1 MSIRVSVTIV
11 TIMITIIF
19 DTAIA
24 SRFHPAA
31 HHPANFITIIIGD
44 RRISKLYL
52 ALRYYQGDDWG
63 KVSIPIS
70 SYRRLMGAIAR

>member
-19 DTAIA
+19 DTVAFTPRPITQ
-24 SRFHPAA
+24 P
-31 HHPANFITIIIGD
+31 TIIIGD

-52 ALRYYQGDDWG
+52 ALRYYQDDDWG

-70 SYRRLMGAIAR
+70 SYKRLMGAIAR